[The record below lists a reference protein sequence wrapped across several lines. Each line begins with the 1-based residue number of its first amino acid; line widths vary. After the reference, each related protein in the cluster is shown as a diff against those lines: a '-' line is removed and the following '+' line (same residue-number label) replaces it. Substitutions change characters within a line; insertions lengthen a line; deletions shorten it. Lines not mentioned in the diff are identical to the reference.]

1 MKKNWEVEMTF
12 VVTVAVEGA
21 ENEEEAIEYANN
33 ELSFVSDLEMVEA
46 RCRVVKGRKWESVCR
61 HAEKVAKD
69 E

>member
-12 VVTVAVEGA
+12 VVTVAVEAA

-46 RCRVVKGRKWESVCR
+46 RCRAVKGKEWVDVCR

-69 E
+69 V